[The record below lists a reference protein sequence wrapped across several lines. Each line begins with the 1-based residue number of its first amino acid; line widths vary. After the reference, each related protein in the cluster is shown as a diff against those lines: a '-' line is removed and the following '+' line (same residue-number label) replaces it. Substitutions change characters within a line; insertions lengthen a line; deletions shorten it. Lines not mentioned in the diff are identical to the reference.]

1 VTGIDFHFNAPD
13 KVLHACRL
21 LRKAL
26 RSPAVELVVV
36 GEPDTL
42 NAVDS
47 SLWALSAIDFI
58 PHCRSD
64 SAAHV
69 LARSPVVLMATQGG
83 PVPHRKVLV
92 NLGASLPDG
101 FERFD
106 RLIDIV
112 SRDPIDRQV
121 ARSRWR
127 HYSDRGYAITR
138 HDFSEVT
145 A

>member
-1 VTGIDFHFNAPD
+1 MTGIDFHFNAPD
-13 KVLHACRL
+13 KVMHACRL

-26 RSPAVELVVV
+26 RSHAVELVVV
-36 GEPDTL
+36 GEPETL
-42 NAVDS
+42 NAVDA
-47 SLWALSAIDFI
+47 SLWALSAVDFL

-64 SAAHV
+64 SAAHL
-69 LARSPVVLMATQGG
+69 LARSPVVLMAPEGG
-83 PVPHRKVLV
+83 SPPHRKVLV

-101 FERFD
+101 FERFE

-112 SRDPIDRQV
+112 SRDPADRQA

-138 HDFSEVT
+138 HDFSE
-145 A
+145 ASA

>member
-1 VTGIDFHFNAPD
+1 MTGIDFHFNTPD

-21 LRKAL
+21 LRKAV
-26 RSPAVELVVV
+26 RAPAVELVVV
-36 GEPDTL
+36 GEAETL

-47 SLWALSAIDFI
+47 SLWAMSSSDFI

-69 LARSPVVLMATQGG
+69 LARSPVVLMVTPGDRIS
-83 PVPHRKVLV
+83 HRKVMV
-92 NLGASLPDG
+92 NLGALVPDE

-112 SRDPIDRQV
+112 STDSSDRQS

-138 HDFSEVT
+138 HDISEGGS
-145 A
+145 